1 MKKAKKEIIIFLS
14 LLIIFSGISYLL
26 ISQSEDPNVY
36 DGPVTL
42 LLVYCPLLA
51 AIITKLITDRNIRK
65 LGWKLGEVKYL
76 LLSLA
81 IPVIYGIV
89 VYGFA
94 WVTKIGVVRDHFK
107 IGLGSG
113 LPVSLDFLIF
123 CIFGLLTRAIGAFG
137 EEVGWRGFLT
147 PRLYKLTNMTTAS
160 VIIGLIWVIWHIPLI
175 LMTNYG
181 GGFSAFKLLIF
192 TTGLVSI
199 SFVLTW
205 LRIRSGS
212 LWIGV
217 FMHASNNF
225 FIQNVFDQIFTE
237 EGGKSYFLTEMG
249 IGICICAIV
258 LAFVFW
264 KLRNK
269 LPQPEN
275 YSID

>member
-1 MKKAKKEIIIFLS
+1 MEKTKKEILLFLG
-14 LLIIFSGISYLL
+14 LLIIFSGLSY
-26 ISQSEDPNVY
+26 IPIWRSTDPNVY
-36 DGPVTL
+36 NGPVTL
-42 LLVYCPLLA
+42 LLVYCPFLA
-51 AIITKLITDRNIRK
+51 AIITKLISDRNIRK
-65 LGWKLGEVKYL
+65 LGWKPGKLKYL

-94 WVTKIGVVRDHFK
+94 WVTKIGVVRDHIK

-123 CIFGLLTRAIGAFG
+123 CILGLLTRAIGAFG

-160 VIIGLIWVIWHIPLI
+160 IIIGLIWVIWHIPLLI
-175 LMTNYG
+175 MTSYG
-181 GGFSAFKLLIF
+181 GAFSVYKLIIF
-192 TTGLVSI
+192 TIGLVSI
-199 SFVLTW
+199 SFALTW

-217 FMHASNNF
+217 FMHSSNNF

-237 EGGKSYFLTEMG
+237 KGGTSFFLTETG
-249 IGICICAIV
+249 IGMSISAIV
-258 LAFVFW
+258 LAYIFW

-269 LPQPEN
+269 LPQPEI